1 MGAYMSGAKRRW
13 CVEVSRATRRER
25 ARGRSRRFDCD
36 AGDPSADDDD
46 GGAPPSR
53 AERHGRVSV
62 ASGVHLDVPHALHY
76 TTVHYSTV
84 HNSTIHTLHYNIVQ
98 YITLYYIIL
107 YYSTLHYITLH
118 YITLDLDMPHA
129 RAREPRALLEH
140 SVARLL
146 ERTPGERTRDRRCVA
161 ARRIRIDTSKQIS
174 VVGMLLCYYSTALNL
189 RRKKVT

>member
-1 MGAYMSGAKRRW
+1 MSGAKRRW

-118 YITLDLDMPHA
+118 YITLHWTWICHMHERES
-129 RAREPRALLEH
+129 RARCSSTRWPA
-140 SVARLL
+140 SSSARL
-146 ERTPGERTRDRRCVA
+146 
-161 ARRIRIDTSKQIS
+161 ARGRETDGVWQRGAS
-174 VVGMLLCYYSTALNL
+174 G
-189 RRKKVT
+189 